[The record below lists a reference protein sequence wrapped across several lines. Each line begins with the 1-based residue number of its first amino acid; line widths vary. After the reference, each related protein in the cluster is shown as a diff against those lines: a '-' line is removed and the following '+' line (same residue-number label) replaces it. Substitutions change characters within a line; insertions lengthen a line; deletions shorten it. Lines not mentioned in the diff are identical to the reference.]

1 MATTAPVKMV
11 ALVAVHEVHL
21 AAKVVRPGEKFSASE
36 ADATFLLEVGAAT
49 RVVPPADPA

>member
-36 ADATFLLEVGAAT
+36 ADAAFLLEARAAT
-49 RVVPPADPA
+49 RVTPPADPA